1 MMAKRRKTNSLFV
14 GINGQHV
21 GVFERSGGTHAF
33 TYSDEWLSSEIAHP
47 ISLSMPLTK
56 NRHTGDLVRYYFD
69 NLLPDDVE
77 IRKLIVDRVGAYSID
92 TMDLLSEI
100 GRDCVGSLSL
110 TSEPVNGIDDL
121 KFEAMDEG
129 DIATHLRNTAMRR
142 TLGMDGDDV
151 FRISIAG
158 AQEKTALTL
167 YEGNWYR
174 PLGTT
179 PTTHIFKLPIND
191 LENGLKL
198 TNSVDNEWF
207 CLRFM
212 HHLGFDVA
220 QADIRTFEDQKALV
234 VERFDRTWGEDGF
247 LYRLTQEDMC
257 QALGRAGQSKYEANG
272 GPGAKEISELLRFS
286 SQSAQDMYQ
295 FFLAQ
300 YAFWLLM
307 GIDGHAKNFSVYLDH
322 TGHWLTPLY
331 DVISAHPFK
340 AQFRRNQLKMAMKVL
355 SKNSHYIWT
364 DIHMRHWRNHATKTF
379 LSEDVAMGYIAELNR
394 NVENALDE
402 AFSDAGKDFDQ
413 NTGNI
418 IAESIME
425 KINR

>member
-1 MMAKRRKTNSLFV
+1 MAKRKKTNTLFV

-21 GVFERSGGTHAF
+21 GVFERSRGTHAF
-33 TYSDEWLSSEIAHP
+33 TYDHEWLSNVIAHP

-56 NRHTGDLVRYYFD
+56 NRHTGDKVRYYFD
-69 NLLPDDVE
+69 NLLPDDIE
-77 IRKLIVDRVGAYSID
+77 IRKLIVDRVGAYSTD

-110 TSEPVNGIDDL
+110 TAEPVDGMDEL
-121 KFEAMDEG
+121 KLETMSEG
-129 DIATHLRNTAMRR
+129 DIATHMRNTARRR
-142 TLGMDGDDV
+142 TLGMDDDDV

-167 YEGNWYR
+167 HDGNWYR

-234 VERFDRTWGEDGF
+234 VERFDRAWSEDGL

-286 SQSAQDMYQ
+286 TQGEGDMYQ

-300 YAFWLLM
+300 YVFWLLI
-307 GIDGHAKNFSVYLDH
+307 GIDGHAKNFSVYLDRS
-322 TGHWLTPLY
+322 GHWLTPLY

-340 AQFRRNQLKMAMKVL
+340 EQFRRNQLKMAMKVI
-355 SKNSHYIWT
+355 SKNSHYIWS
-364 DIHMRHWRNHATKTF
+364 DIQVRHWRNHATKTF
-379 LSEDVAMGYIAELNR
+379 LSEDVAMEYIEELNG
-394 NVENALDE
+394 NIENALGK
-402 AFSDAGKDFDQ
+402 AFSDAGRDFDQ
-413 NTGNI
+413 NTGDV
-418 IAESIME
+418 IAEGVLT
-425 KINR
+425 KLRR

>member
-1 MMAKRRKTNSLFV
+1 MAKRKKTNTLFV

-33 TYSDEWLSSEIAHP
+33 TYDHEWLSNVIAHP

-56 NRHTGDLVRYYFD
+56 NRHTGDKVRYYFD
-69 NLLPDDVE
+69 NLLPDDIE
-77 IRKLIVDRVGAYSID
+77 IRKLIVDRVGAYSTD

-110 TSEPVNGIDDL
+110 TAEPVDGMDEL
-121 KFEAMDEG
+121 KLETMSEG
-129 DIATHLRNTAMRR
+129 DIATHMRNTARRR
-142 TLGMDGDDV
+142 TLGMDDDDV

-167 YEGNWYR
+167 HDGNWYR

-179 PTTHIFKLPIND
+179 PTTHIFKLPIDD

-220 QADIRTFEDQKALV
+220 QADIQTFEDQKALV
-234 VERFDRTWGEDGF
+234 VERFDRAWSEDGL

-286 SQSAQDMYQ
+286 TQGEGDMYQ

-300 YAFWLLM
+300 YVFWLLI
-307 GIDGHAKNFSVYLDH
+307 GIDGHAKNFSVYLDRS
-322 TGHWLTPLY
+322 GHWLTPLY

-340 AQFRRNQLKMAMKVL
+340 EQFRRNQLKMAMKVI
-355 SKNSHYIWT
+355 SKNSHYIWS
-364 DIHMRHWRNHATKTF
+364 DIQVRHWRNHATKTF
-379 LSEDVAMGYIAELNR
+379 LSEDVAMEYIEELNG
-394 NVENALDE
+394 NIENALGK
-402 AFSDAGKDFDQ
+402 AFSDAGRDFDQ
-413 NTGNI
+413 NTGDV
-418 IAESIME
+418 IAEGVLT
-425 KINR
+425 KLRR

>member
-1 MMAKRRKTNSLFV
+1 MMVKRRKTNRLFV

-21 GVFERSGGTHAF
+21 GEFERSGGTHAF
-33 TYSDEWLSSEIAHP
+33 TYDDEWLAGEYTHP

-69 NLLPDDVE
+69 NLLPDDSE
-77 IRKLIVDRVGAYSID
+77 IRKLIVDKVGAYSTD

-110 TSEPVNGIDDL
+110 TSEPVNGLDGL
-121 KFEAMDEG
+121 KLTAMSEG
-129 DIATHLRNTAMRR
+129 DIATHLSNTARRR
-142 TLGMDGDDV
+142 TMGMDDDDV

-167 YEGNWYR
+167 HEGNWYR
-174 PLGTT
+174 PIGTT

-191 LENGLKL
+191 LENGLTL

-220 QADIRTFEDQKALV
+220 QADIMTFEDQKALV
-234 VERFDRTWGEDGF
+234 VERFDRTWSEDGL
-247 LYRLTQEDMC
+247 LYRITQEDMC
-257 QALGRAGQSKYEANG
+257 QALGRSGQSKYEANG
-272 GPGAKEISELLRFS
+272 GPGAKEIAELLRYS
-286 SQSAQDMYQ
+286 SQSARDMYQ

-307 GIDGHAKNFSVYLDH
+307 GIDGHAKNFSVYIDH

-340 AQFRRNQLKMAMKVL
+340 SQFRRKQLKMAMKVL

-364 DIHMRHWRNHATKTF
+364 DIQMRHWRNHATKTF
-379 LSEDVAMGYIAELNR
+379 LREDVAMGYIEELNR
-394 NVENALDE
+394 NVEHALGKTF
-402 AFSDAGKDFDQ
+402 ADASRDFNQD
-413 NTGNI
+413 TGNI
-418 IAESIME
+418 IAESLMSMV
-425 KINR
+425 NR